1 MKKTIGLFI
10 IFLSLICNY
19 LYADSKQDA
28 VLIDDSVQFS
38 PTISLRSLETGVPL
52 SNQQYQ
58 DDRQYIWSVQEIDPA
73 KTPFK
78 LSHGLSQFKA
88 LGFNRCLYTF
98 KTRLIVA
105 HCDPLD
111 SNTLWALLPTS
122 TGALQIE
129 SIGSGKCLT
138 AGDSYSDFRLG
149 DCVKDQNTK
158 ISVKNLWFLAPP
170 FTPAEIS
177 PAIAPNSKEN

>member
-1 MKKTIGLFI
+1 MQKFIGLFI
-10 IFLSLICNY
+10 ALLSLVCH
-19 LYADSKQDA
+19 YAFAANKQDIL
-28 VLIDDSVQFS
+28 LIDDSVQFN
-38 PTISLRSLETGVPL
+38 PAISLRSLETGVPL

-58 DDRQYIWSVQEIDPA
+58 DNRQFVWHIEEIDA
-73 KTPFK
+73 KKTPFK

-88 LGFNRCLYTF
+88 LGFDRCLYTF
-98 KTRLIVA
+98 KTRLIVS

-111 SNTLWALLPTS
+111 SNTLWALLPTD

-138 AGDSYSDFRLG
+138 AGNSYSDFRLG
-149 DCVKDQNTK
+149 DCVKNQNTS

-170 FTPAEIS
+170 FTPAKIS
-177 PAIAPNSKEN
+177 PAFAPNSPEN